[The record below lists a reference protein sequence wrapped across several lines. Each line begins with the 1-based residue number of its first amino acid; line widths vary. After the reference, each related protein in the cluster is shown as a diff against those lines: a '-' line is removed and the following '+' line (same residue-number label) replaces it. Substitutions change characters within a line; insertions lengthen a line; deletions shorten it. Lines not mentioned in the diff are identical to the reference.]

1 MWYLFRLPSPLTPLL
16 VKEKG
21 KEKHQNLSWKVLGKN
36 IYTPNFPQN
45 QKSKIEKMVTNQDT
59 QVKNKIFR
67 KQALQKVASPEQ
79 LDLLVKIT
87 SPKRWISLIALGS
100 LVAAGGVWSWFG
112 RIPIVVKG
120 QGVLVYPS
128 RVVTVQAANS
138 GRILDLN
145 VKVGDK
151 VKKGQVLATLDQT
164 ELQKKL
170 QLSRDKLSQLK
181 IQDETAKIARVQ
193 RLSVEQAA
201 IAQQRQ
207 TLESSLQTVESI
219 TPELLER
226 EVQAIKRDRQN
237 LLSRLQTLKQLQPT
251 MKKRWDEREK
261 LYQQGE
267 VPKDLAL
274 KAKQEYIGTQEQIN
288 SVKSELN
295 KLDVRETNAQGEYLK
310 NLNQVNDLQAKLKEL
325 KSRQANQKEQDLIL
339 ATNRAKE
346 IKETERQI
354 SLIELQLLQTSKIV
368 SQYDGTV
375 LEIAAKPG
383 QELSSGIG
391 IVTISAQ
398 QSDDKLVNVSFLPV
412 SEGKKIKPGMDL
424 QITPSTVKREE
435 YGGIKAKVIKTSEYP
450 VTKQGIVS
458 LIGNPDI
465 LPSVISEGPHIAVF
479 TELEKDNSTNSGYK
493 WSSSKG
499 PELQITPGTTTTVR
513 VKIEEKKPIEFVL
526 PIFRDWTG
534 I

>member
-1 MWYLFRLPSPLTPLL
+1 
-16 VKEKG
+16 
-21 KEKHQNLSWKVLGKN
+21 
-36 IYTPNFPQN
+36 
-45 QKSKIEKMVTNQDT
+45 MVTQQDT
-59 QVKNKIFR
+59 QVKTKIFR
-67 KQALQKVASPEQ
+67 KEALQKVASPEQ

-87 SPKRWISLIALGS
+87 NPRRWISLIALGS

-128 RVVTVQAANS
+128 RVVTVQASNP
-138 GRILDLN
+138 GRILELN
-145 VKVGDK
+145 MKVGDK
-151 VKKGQVLATLDQT
+151 VKKGQVLATLDQRS
-164 ELQKKL
+164 LRKKL
-170 QLSRDKLSQLK
+170 QLSHDKLSQLK
-181 IQDETAKIARVQ
+181 IQDDTAKLAQVQ
-193 RLSVEQAA
+193 RLSIEQAA

-207 TLESSLQTVESI
+207 TLESSLQTK
-219 TPELLER
+219 TPELR
-226 EVQAIKRDRQN
+226 TKEVQAIKRDRRN
-237 LLSRLQTLKQLQPT
+237 LLSRLETLKQLQPT
-251 MKKRWDEREK
+251 MKQRWEEREK
-261 LYQQGE
+261 LYQQGA

-346 IKETERQI
+346 ITETERQI
-354 SLIELQLLQTSKIV
+354 SQIELQLLRTSKIT

-435 YGGIKAKVIKTSEYP
+435 YGGIKAKVIKISEYP
-450 VTKQGIVS
+450 VSKQGIVS

-479 TELEKDNSTNSGYK
+479 TQLEKDNSTNSGYK

-513 VKIEEKKPIEFVL
+513 IKIEEKKPIEFVL
-526 PIFRDWTG
+526 PIFKNWTG